1 MKKRFDKFLKKTNL
15 FLFSFS
21 LSLQVK
27 NIVDKAAKEQGM
39 EKILIDL
46 ENTWSNINFHIEKHP
61 RTNISLVS
69 IDDETLVTLDEHQT
83 QLQTLSS
90 SKFISHFLDD
100 VNKWK
105 SQMSTADM
113 VLQLL
118 IDVQRTWANL
128 EAIFI
133 GTDDIRIQLP
143 QETEA
148 FDRIDQEFKVSLK
161 NRHTSNS
168 N

>member
-1 MKKRFDKFLKKTNL
+1 
-15 FLFSFS
+15 
-21 LSLQVK
+21 
-27 NIVDKAAKEQGM
+27 M

-46 ENTWSNINFHIEKHP
+46 ENTWSNMNFRIEKHP
-61 RTNISLVS
+61 RTNVSLIS
-69 IDDETLVTLDEHQT
+69 IDDEILAALDEHQT

-90 SKFISHFLDD
+90 SKFISHFLDN

-118 IDVQRTWANL
+118 TDVQRTWANL
-128 EAIFI
+128 EVIFI

-143 QETEA
+143 QETAA
-148 FDRIDQEFKVSLK
+148 FDRIDKEFKVSWRERGLHD
-161 NRHTSNS
+161 RDE
-168 N
+168 